1 MALSFTDPRDGQVY
15 KTVQIGNQIWMA
27 ENLNYEIEGS
37 WCYDNNPEYAQKYG
51 RLYTWEAAM
60 KAAPEG
66 WHLPSMAEFETLLAA
81 VGGKNFENRIF
92 DEDVDSPYLND
103 CVALSGTYSHRSPED
118 VDGPHLNDCVASVGK
133 LLKSASTWCNSGNGM
148 DTFGF
153 SALLA
158 GYRSNNGSFYD
169 AGYNA
174 NFWSAEEYSDYFSCS
189 MNLYYHQDSAHLH
202 DADGKDYAYSVRCLR
217 D

>member
-103 CVALSGTYSHRSPED
+103 CVA
-118 VDGPHLNDCVASVGK
+118 SVGK

-148 DTFGF
+148 GTFGF

-202 DADGKDYAYSVRCLR
+202 YADGKDYAYSVRCLR